1 MKPTVK
7 DEGKKLAS
15 LEDILC
21 LHKGET
27 SVGETMKKRNVE
39 FNQKRHS
46 TLELDTGE
54 SKGFLSIF

>member
-1 MKPTVK
+1 MMPTVK

-27 SVGETMKKRNVE
+27 SVGGTTKKINVE

-46 TLELDTGE
+46 TLVWNDTRE
-54 SKGFLSIF
+54 

>member
-1 MKPTVK
+1 MMPTVK

-15 LEDILC
+15 LEDIFC

-46 TLELDTGE
+46 TLVWNDTRE
-54 SKGFLSIF
+54 